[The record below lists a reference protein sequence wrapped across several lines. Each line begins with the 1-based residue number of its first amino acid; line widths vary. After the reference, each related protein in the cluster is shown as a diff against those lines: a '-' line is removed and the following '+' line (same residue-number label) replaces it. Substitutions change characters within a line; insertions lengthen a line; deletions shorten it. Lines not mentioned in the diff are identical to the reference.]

1 MPFNFTSLLNTV
13 ATLFILMMVGFVA
26 SKAKIV
32 DEVASKKLSDFVLKI
47 GNPFLIFYSIIGIEF
62 STENLK
68 LGFFTLIAGLL
79 IHILLAVVAFLI
91 ASKMKD
97 KKERKISEFTMI
109 FGNVGFIGLPIIN
122 SLFGAQGLFFG
133 AFVVVGFN
141 IFIWTWG
148 ISIFARGRE
157 DIKLT
162 AKKIFINYGTVPSFI
177 GILVYCAKYFFELP
191 SFLYTSASYLS
202 SICTPITMIITGA
215 LLARR
220 SLKQIFLTPKVY
232 FVTAIKLVAMP
243 LLVCTL
249 TSLIGLSDMWVL
261 FFTAMIAM
269 PSAAMVSMFATV
281 YDVNPEYAAQI
292 VGTTSL
298 LAMGT
303 IPLVLLIAQ
312 KIMMFI

>member
-13 ATLFILMMVGFVA
+13 ATLFILMMVGFIA
-26 SKAKIV
+26 SKAKIL
-32 DEVASKKLSDFVLKI
+32 DDVASKKLSDFVLKI
-47 GNPFLIFYSIIGIEF
+47 GNPFLIFYSIIGIDF
-62 STENLK
+62 STANLK
-68 LGFFTLIAGLL
+68 LGFFTLGAALL
-79 IHILLAVVAFLI
+79 IHMLLALIAFLI
-91 ASKMKD
+91 ASRIKD
-97 KKERKISEFTMI
+97 PKERKISEFTMI

-148 ISIFARGRE
+148 ISIFARGRV

-162 AKKIFINYGTVPSFI
+162 AKKIFLNYGTVPSFI
-177 GILVYCAKYFFELP
+177 GIVVYCLKYFFELP
-191 SFLYTSASYLS
+191 AFIYSSASYLS
-202 SICTPITMIITGA
+202 SICTPITMIITGM

-220 SLKQIFLTPKVY
+220 SAKQIFLTPKVY
-232 FVTAIKLVAMP
+232 FVTAVKLIAMP
-243 LLVCTL
+243 LIVCIV

-312 KIMMFI
+312 KIILFI